1 MSPHQEPPQRYDSTP
16 QRLLLAAGTRLARV
30 HSVRFGATDLNP
42 TVARDRLHGGR
53 FDATPTDQYAFL
65 CAAQDDRTAV
75 SEAVLRDLPINER
88 GARLLPRAR
97 LPDLR
102 ISWLAPTV
110 DLELVTLRFGRDLA
124 AVGQD
129 KWLTV
134 APAAEY
140 AMTRRWAS
148 AIRAWVPWASGLTW
162 TSLREPAGFAYV
174 FFSDRCPENA
184 FEELREGL
192 PLPPGEQDLASGA
205 ARLYVEEILVRYRV
219 TVV

>member
-1 MSPHQEPPQRYDSTP
+1 MSPHQEPPQRYDGMP

-30 HSVRFGATDLNP
+30 HSARFGATDFNP
-42 TVARDRLHGGR
+42 TVARDPLHGGR
-53 FDATPTDQYAFL
+53 FDATPTDEYAFL
-65 CAAQDDRTAV
+65 YAAQDDRTAV
-75 SEAVLRDLPINER
+75 SESVLRDLPINER

-110 DLELVTLRFGRDLA
+110 ELGLVTLRSGRDLA

-129 KWLTV
+129 TWLTV

-148 AIRAWVPWASGLTW
+148 AIRAWAPWASGLTW
-162 TSLREPAGFAYV
+162 RSLREPAGFAYV

-184 FEELREGL
+184 FEELSEGI